1 MVTIQLMG
9 LPKEIHKS
17 VKQLEKRLKS
27 LIFHKNKK
35 EVSK

>member
-17 VKQLEKRLKS
+17 VKQLEKTFKIINIS
-27 LIFHKNKK
+27 Q
-35 EVSK
+35 E